1 MNKKLLS
8 LSAMGILTVSLLSL
22 YVYSQCGLGRDSVFS
37 MSAEIANSDTEYI
50 QTSNASASGIR
61 QPISTSLEVGS
72 TELVRRGIDQAMTE
86 VSLRL
91 LEYQTDE
98 ALNELNAL
106 LEIFDELSDKE
117 KARVLEGFAAYFTR
131 KYQFEDAI
139 FFYEATLALPNLDPD
154 NRLVNLQMLARF
166 ALYEENWNAFLAYND
181 QYFAEGG
188 EYKWFVT
195 SQLVNAYQ
203 RLGNAEAAGDS
214 LLLHLQTG
222 IDPKFDNS
230 DERYQRL
237 YGETQ
242 YLPLMMSDP
251 VSALELAQ
259 GMVTQFDR
267 IENWKVLADLH
278 QIQADKSNFNRIMD
292 AARNR
297 GFLDSSG
304 DWLLSTNSQEN

>member
-1 MNKKLLS
+1 MNKKF
-8 LSAMGILTVSLLSL
+8 LSL
-22 YVYSQCGLGRDSVFS
+22 YGIAILTMGLLVMYVYNKYEYRGDSVAS
-37 MSAEIANSDTEYI
+37 LPAELKNSETETI
-50 QTSNASASGIR
+50 QAQHSPPGETRHPISRTVAASGSKLLS
-61 QPISTSLEVGS
+61 PE
-72 TELVRRGIDQAMTE
+72 IDQVMTE

-106 LEIFDELSDKE
+106 LETYDELSDKE
-117 KARVLEGFAAYFTR
+117 KARVLEGFATYFTR
-131 KYQFEDAI
+131 KQQFEDAI
-139 FFYEATLALPNLDPD
+139 FFYEATLDLPNLDSD

-166 ALYEENWNAFLAYND
+166 ALYEENWNAFFAYND

-188 EYKWFVT
+188 EPRWFVT
-195 SQLVNAYQ
+195 SQLVSAYQ

-222 IDPKFDNS
+222 IDPNFDNS

-242 YLPLMMSDP
+242 YLPLMMTDP
-251 VSALELAQ
+251 ASALELAQ
-259 GMVTQFDR
+259 GLVEQFDR
-267 IENWKVLADLH
+267 VENWKVLADLH
-278 QIQADKSNFNRIMD
+278 QIQADDSNFNRVMD
-292 AARNR
+292 VARNR

-304 DWLLSTNSQEN
+304 NWLLPADSR